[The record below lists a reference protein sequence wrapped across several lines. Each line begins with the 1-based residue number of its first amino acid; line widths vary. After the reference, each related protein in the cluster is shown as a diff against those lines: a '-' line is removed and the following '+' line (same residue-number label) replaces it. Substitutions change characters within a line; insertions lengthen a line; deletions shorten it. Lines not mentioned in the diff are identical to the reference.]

1 MHTHHSRE
9 KQYFM
14 RKKYEEYEAKATAGK
29 QQSDSLKLSDCSV
42 TQLVGCFSVDVA
54 YSSGVRKHGL
64 KTSVKKN
71 LHFSLDFLFFMG

>member
-1 MHTHHSRE
+1 MHHSRQ

-42 TQLVGCFSVDVA
+42 TQLVGCFSVDGA

-64 KTSVKKN
+64 KTSVKKIFIFR
-71 LHFSLDFLFFMG
+71 LTFCFL